1 MTQDVEESG
10 EAPKAERPEGAGE
23 GPKPKGGGHG
33 ALIGIVG
40 FLLAL
45 SAGFFIGQ
53 IFKSGDEGPSV
64 RLETGT
70 RFKVKLRGDEPA
82 RGAEQPL
89 VTIVEFADF
98 QCDFCAKAREPLHQ
112 AMQKYPD
119 DVRVIYKHFPL
130 PGHPRATPAAKAAW
144 AAHQQ
149 GKFWEMHDHLFD
161 QRGRLR
167 KLASKAE
174 QLGLDVAK
182 FSADIESL
190 AAATAIDED
199 MYAGSRLGLTGTPAF
214 FVNGY
219 RYVGHKSRAQ
229 WIEIIEAGILDAKK
243 AMAEGTE
250 RADVYAKLL
259 EHAKD
264 RRTPGAARRG
274 QGEPD
279 PEVNYRITVDGRP
292 SLGPDDALVT
302 VVEFSDFQCP
312 FCARLRP
319 VVDTLV
325 ERNPDV
331 RVVFRNLPLPKHA
344 RARMA
349 ARAALAAHR
358 QGKFWEMHDEFFE
371 HQGDLPQMDFAGLA
385 DELGLDVEQFARDLA
400 DPALIQMVEDDEKLA
415 KHFNVTSTPSMF
427 VNGRYMRGAQPV
439 SAYQDV
445 IDEERTKAQA
455 LVDAG
460 TPRAEVYDALMDQ
473 AATSVE

>member
-1 MTQDVEESG
+1 MEQSA
-10 EAPKAERPEGAGE
+10 EAPKAERLQGAGE
-23 GPKPKGGGHG
+23 GPNPVGGGHV
-33 ALIGIVG
+33 ALIGIIG
-40 FLLAL
+40 FLVAL

-53 IFKSGDEGPSV
+53 IFKSGGDGSGV

-70 RFKVKLRGDEPA
+70 RFKVRLRGDEPA
-82 RGAEQPL
+82 RGAAEPL
-89 VTIVEFADF
+89 VTVVEFADF

-161 QRGRLR
+161 ERGRLR
-167 KLASKAE
+167 KLATEVE
-174 QLGLDVAK
+174 QLGIDAAQ
-182 FSADIESL
+182 FSQDMESA

-199 MYAGSRLGLTGTPAF
+199 MYAGARIGVTGTPAF

-243 AMAEGTE
+243 AMSEGTA

-259 EHAKD
+259 ERAKD
-264 RRTPGAARRG
+264 RRIPAAVRRG
-274 QGEPD
+274 GGEPD

-292 SLGPDDALVT
+292 TLGPDDALVT
-302 VVEFSDFQCP
+302 LVEFSDFQCP
-312 FCARLRP
+312 YCSRLRP
-319 VVDTLV
+319 VIDTLL

-331 RVVFRNLPLPKHA
+331 RIVFRNLPLPNHG

-349 ARAALAAHR
+349 ARAALAADR
-358 QGKFWEMHDEFFE
+358 QGKFWEMHDEFFAR
-371 HQGDLPQMDFAGLA
+371 QGELPEMDFAELA
-385 DELGLDVEQFARDLA
+385 DQLGLDVEQFASDLA
-400 DPALIQMVEDDEKLA
+400 DPALVQSVEEDEKLA
-415 KHFNVTSTPSMF
+415 KHFNVNSTPSMF

-445 IDEERTKAQA
+445 IDEERAKAQA

-460 TPRAEVYDALMDQ
+460 TPRAEVYDALMNR
-473 AATSVE
+473 AAKGVE